1 MRLLLDTTYLL
12 PAIGVSL
19 EGLPHDAPFKLL
31 EKGYNLSI
39 SNITLFELEAKGA
52 KYIAQ
57 GDLTVERVSRGI
69 RAIVYDDRL
78 ERIPTYET
86 PILLTSFTLRRLMN
100 DFIDCL
106 ILSSAINHG
115 GMLVTEDKRIHELE
129 ERTVFQ
135 EIIKATNPQFKVNK
149 LDDVA

>member
-1 MRLLLDTTYLL
+1 
-12 PAIGVSL
+12 
-19 EGLPHDAPFKLL
+19 
-31 EKGYNLSI
+31 
-39 SNITLFELEAKGA
+39 
-52 KYIAQ
+52 
-57 GDLTVERVSRGI
+57 
-69 RAIVYDDRL
+69 
-78 ERIPTYET
+78 
-86 PILLTSFTLRRLMN
+86 MN